1 MCILAPDETMKRETM
16 KDFISKSFTHYYSQ
30 LNTGKKIEFSDL
42 RKTYISYLYAEFGDK
57 ARLITKHSGIEV
69 MLKHYIDEKAV
80 NDLTVGFDPFK
91 DSFQLNK

>member
-1 MCILAPDETMKRETM
+1 MKRETL

-69 MLKHYIDEKAV
+69 MLKHYIDEKV
-80 NDLTVGFDPFK
+80 VKDLTIGFDPFK
-91 DSFQLNK
+91 DNFQLNK

>member
-1 MCILAPDETMKRETM
+1 M
-16 KDFISKSFTHYYSQ
+16 HYYSQ

-69 MLKHYIDEKAV
+69 MLKQDIDEKV
-80 NDLTVGFDPFK
+80 IKDLIVGFDPFK
-91 DSFQLNK
+91 NNFQLNK